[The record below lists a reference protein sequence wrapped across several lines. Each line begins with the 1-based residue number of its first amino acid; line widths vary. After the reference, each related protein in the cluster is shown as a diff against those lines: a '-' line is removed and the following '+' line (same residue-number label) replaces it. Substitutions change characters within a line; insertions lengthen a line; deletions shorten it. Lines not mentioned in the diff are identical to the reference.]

1 MLRVGVTGGIGSGK
15 STVCQ
20 IFAQLGVPVYEAD
33 KEAKALYGEDDSL
46 REPLIQ
52 LFGSSVYQDGQFQA
66 GVVRERLFDEPA
78 LREQLNALVHPRVF
92 ARWDAWCA
100 ERQAEGHAYAI
111 KEAAILF
118 ESGADKTVDVV
129 VGVMADKSVRMARV
143 MQRDGLDEA
152 AVVSRM
158 NAQWPQEKWEPLC
171 QYHIQNN
178 GSESLIEQVLA
189 LHKQFNHAR

>member
-1 MLRVGVTGGIGSGK
+1 VLRVGVTGGIGSGK

-152 AVVSRM
+152 AVVSRI

>member
-1 MLRVGVTGGIGSGK
+1 VLRVGVTGGIGSGK

-33 KEAKALYGEDDSL
+33 KEAKALYNEDASL
-46 REPLIQ
+46 REPLIY
-52 LFGSSVYQDGQFQA
+52 LFGPEVYQGGQFQA
-66 GVVRERLFDEPA
+66 GVVRKRLFDEPT

-100 ERQAEGHAYAI
+100 ERQGEGHSYAI

-118 ESGADKTVDVV
+118 ESGADKTVDTV
-129 VGVMADKSVRMARV
+129 VGVLANTSVRLDRV

-152 AVVSRM
+152 AIEARM
-158 NAQWPQEKWEPLC
+158 NAQWPQERWEPLC
-171 QYHIQNN
+171 QHLIQNN
-178 GSESLIEQVLA
+178 GSESLIEQVLT
-189 LHKQFNHAR
+189 LHNQFNHAR

>member
-33 KEAKALYGEDDSL
+33 KEAKALYNEDASL
-46 REPLIQ
+46 REPLIY
-52 LFGSSVYQDGQFQA
+52 LFGPEVYQGGQFQA
-66 GVVRERLFDEPA
+66 GVVRKRLFDEPT

-100 ERQAEGHAYAI
+100 ERQGEGHSYAI

-118 ESGADKTVDVV
+118 ESGADKTVDTV
-129 VGVMADKSVRMARV
+129 VGVLANTSVRLDRV

-152 AVVSRM
+152 AIEARM
-158 NAQWPQEKWEPLC
+158 NAQWPQERWEPLC
-171 QYHIQNN
+171 QHLIQNN
-178 GSESLIEQVLA
+178 GSESLIEQVLT
-189 LHKQFNHAR
+189 LHNQFNHAR

>member
-33 KEAKALYGEDDSL
+33 KEAKALYDEDTSL
-46 REPLIQ
+46 GEPLVH
-52 LFGSSVYQDGQFQA
+52 LFGDAVYKDGQFQV

-78 LREQLNALVHPRVF
+78 LREELNALVHPRVF

-118 ESGADKTVDVV
+118 ESGADKTVDTV
-129 VGVMADKSVRMARV
+129 VGVMADKEVRLARV

-152 AVVSRM
+152 AVASRM
-158 NAQWPQEKWEPLC
+158 NAQWPQEKWAPLC
-171 QYHIQNN
+171 QHHIQNN

>member
-1 MLRVGVTGGIGSGK
+1 MLRVGLTGGIGSGK

-33 KEAKALYGEDDSL
+33 TEAKALYNEDPSL
-46 REPLIQ
+46 REPLID
-52 LFGSSVYQDGQFQA
+52 LFGQAVYADGLFQA
-66 GVVRERLFDEPA
+66 SIVRQRLFDEPA

-100 ERQAEGHAYAI
+100 ERQAESHSYVI

-118 ESGADKTVDVV
+118 ESGADKTVDTV
-129 VGVMADKSVRMARV
+129 VGVLADASIRMNRV
-143 MQRDGLDEA
+143 MKRDGLDQA
-152 AVVSRM
+152 AVQARM
-158 NAQWPQEKWEPLC
+158 NAQWPQERWEPLC
-171 QYHIQNN
+171 AHRIFNN

-189 LHKQFNHAR
+189 LHNQFDHAR

>member
-33 KEAKALYGEDDSL
+33 KEAKALYNEDASL
-46 REPLIQ
+46 REPLNQ
-52 LFGSSVYQDGQFQA
+52 LFGSSIYEDGQFQA
-66 GVVRERLFDEPA
+66 GVVRERLFNEPA

>member
-33 KEAKALYGEDDSL
+33 KEAKALYDEDTSL
-46 REPLIQ
+46 REPLVH
-52 LFGSSVYQDGQFQA
+52 LFGDAVYKDGQFQV
-66 GVVRERLFDEPA
+66 GVVRERLFNEPA
-78 LREQLNALVHPRVF
+78 LREELNALVHPRVF

-118 ESGADKTVDVV
+118 ESGADKTVDTV
-129 VGVMADKSVRMARV
+129 VGVMADKEVRLARV

-152 AVVSRM
+152 AVASRM
-158 NAQWPQEKWEPLC
+158 NAQWPQEKWAPLC
-171 QYHIQNN
+171 QHHIQNN

-189 LHKQFNHAR
+189 LHNQFNHAR

>member
-20 IFAQLGVPVYEAD
+20 IFTQLGVPVYEAD
-33 KEAKALYGEDDSL
+33 KEAKALYNEDASL

-52 LFGSSVYQDGQFQA
+52 LFGSRVYEGGEFQA
-66 GVVRERLFDEPA
+66 SIVRERLFDEPA
-78 LREQLNALVHPRVF
+78 LREELNALVHPRVF

-100 ERQAEGHAYAI
+100 ERQAEGHTYAI

-118 ESGADKTVDVV
+118 ESGADKTVDTV
-129 VGVMADKSVRMARV
+129 VGVLADKSVRLARV
-143 MQRDGLDEA
+143 MNRDGLDQA
-152 AVVSRM
+152 AVEARM
-158 NAQWPQEKWEPLC
+158 NAQWPQEKWAPLC
-171 QYHIQNN
+171 QLHIQNN

>member
-20 IFAQLGVPVYEAD
+20 LFAQLGVPVYEAD
-33 KEAKALYGEDDSL
+33 KEAKALYDEDASL
-46 REPLIQ
+46 REPLVHM
-52 LFGSSVYQDGQFQA
+52 FGDAVYQDGQFQVD
-66 GVVRERLFDEPA
+66 VVRERLFNEPA

-100 ERQAEGHAYAI
+100 ERQADGYAYAI

-118 ESGADKTVDVV
+118 ESGADKTVDTV
-129 VGVMADKSVRMARV
+129 VGVLADKSIRLARV

-152 AVVSRM
+152 AIEARM
-158 NAQWPQEKWEPLC
+158 GAQWPQEKWEPLC
-171 QYHIQNN
+171 QHHIQNN

>member
-33 KEAKALYGEDDSL
+33 KEAKALYNQDASL
-46 REPLIQ
+46 REPLIH
-52 LFGSSVYQDGQFQA
+52 LFGDSVYQDGQFQA
-66 GVVRERLFDEPA
+66 GVVRERLFDEPV
-78 LREQLNALVHPRVF
+78 LREQLNDLVHPRVF

-100 ERQAEGHAYAI
+100 ERQAKGHLYAI

-118 ESGADKTVDVV
+118 ESGAEKTVDVV
-129 VGVMADKSVRMARV
+129 VGVMAEKSVRMARV
-143 MQRDGLDEA
+143 LQRDGLDEA

-158 NAQWPQEKWEPLC
+158 NAQWPQEKWVPLC
-171 QYHIQNN
+171 QHHVQNN

-189 LHKQFNHAR
+189 LHNHFNHAR

>member
-33 KEAKALYGEDDSL
+33 KEAKALYDEDASL

-52 LFGSSVYQDGQFQA
+52 LFGSSVYQDGQFRA
-66 GVVRERLFDEPA
+66 GVVRERLFNEPA
-78 LREQLNALVHPRVF
+78 LREELNALVHPRVF

-100 ERQAEGHAYAI
+100 ERQAEGHSYAI

-118 ESGADKTVDVV
+118 ESGADKTVDTV
-129 VGVMADKSVRMARV
+129 VGVLADKSVRLARV
-143 MQRDGLDEA
+143 MERDGLEEA
-152 AVVSRM
+152 AVEARM
-158 NAQWPQEKWEPLC
+158 KAQWPQEKWEPLC
-171 QYHIQNN
+171 QHHIQNN
-178 GSESLIEQVLA
+178 GSESLIEQVLN

>member
-33 KEAKALYGEDDSL
+33 KEAKALYNQDASL
-46 REPLIQ
+46 REPLIH
-52 LFGSSVYQDGQFQA
+52 LFGDSVYQDGQFQA
-66 GVVRERLFDEPA
+66 GVVRERLFDEPV
-78 LREQLNALVHPRVF
+78 LREQLNDLVHPRVF

-100 ERQAEGHAYAI
+100 ERQAKGHLYAI

-129 VGVMADKSVRMARV
+129 VGVMADKSVRLARV

-158 NAQWPQEKWEPLC
+158 NAQWPQEKWVPLC
-171 QYHIQNN
+171 QYHVQNN

-189 LHKQFNHAR
+189 LNNHFNHAR

>member
-33 KEAKALYGEDDSL
+33 KEAKALYNEDASL
-46 REPLIQ
+46 REPLIY
-52 LFGSSVYQDGQFQA
+52 LFGPEVYQGGQFQA
-66 GVVRERLFDEPA
+66 GVVRKRLFDEPT

-100 ERQAEGHAYAI
+100 ERQGEGHSYAI

-118 ESGADKTVDVV
+118 ESGADKTVDTV
-129 VGVMADKSVRMARV
+129 VGVLANKSVRLDRV

-152 AVVSRM
+152 AIEARM
-158 NAQWPQEKWEPLC
+158 NAQWPQERWEPLC
-171 QYHIQNN
+171 QHLIQNN
-178 GSESLIEQVLA
+178 GSESLIEQVLT
-189 LHKQFNHAR
+189 LHNQFNHAR

>member
-152 AVVSRM
+152 AVVSRI

>member
-33 KEAKALYGEDDSL
+33 KEAKALYNEDASL

-52 LFGSSVYQDGQFQA
+52 LFGSRVYEGGEFRA
-66 GVVRERLFDEPA
+66 SVVRERLFDEPA
-78 LREQLNALVHPRVF
+78 LREELNALVHPRVF

-100 ERQAEGHAYAI
+100 ERQAESHAYAI

>member
-33 KEAKALYGEDDSL
+33 KEAKALYSEDASL
-46 REPLIQ
+46 RDPLIQ
-52 LFGSSVYQDGQFQA
+52 LFGSSVYQDGQFQV

-100 ERQAEGHAYAI
+100 ERQADGHAYAI

-129 VGVMADKSVRMARV
+129 VGVMADKSVRVARV

-178 GSESLIEQVLA
+178 GSESLIEQVLT